1 MGGMILGTTRR
12 FLIFSVM
19 AAGLAIGAQAK
30 AMINSCPEAEAGANP
45 GTLTVQT
52 PAFRY
57 TVTNFDPSWFDT
69 DHPENAPTLFL
80 LTIAPELKPLAGK
93 LRLRVQ
99 IVADTSLGK
108 NVDPLIGFDRVSAPL
123 DETKIGVTMRSNDVF
138 ELDWI
143 GGTNFQNSRL
153 YDLILEKRVA
163 PEMNLIFKFNLSCED
178 DPTAFYSAATAPIK
192 IGAER
197 EGRLR
202 YVKMI
207 QAVYPGTK
215 ITNPVPVPIYTVTPI
230 FKVASELFNTK
241 VYDYPPDQAR
251 IEIFLYELPPG
262 TNPRDAM
269 DGLEFAK
276 FGLFNTPTQSIETPT
291 PYPPNLPRLEPGMT
305 YIWRARAILRGPTS
319 DYLYSDPLYFKVDE
333 RLEGGSSTPASEISD
348 IKTLEQ
354 QIKYG
359 DDYSKRVM
367 AALKIIL
374 GDNFEIFDLSRAGK
388 IPAKGQIRLNGH
400 PYSLEELERLAREFH
415 QSRHSVTRLRFQ

>member
-1 MGGMILGTTRR
+1 MKLGTGKRLT
-12 FLIFSVM
+12 LSLLAVCVVGFSVK
-19 AAGLAIGAQAK
+19 ADAR
-30 AMINSCPEAEAGANP
+30 AMINTCPEAQAAALP
-45 GTLTVQT
+45 RTLFVQT
-52 PAFRY
+52 PALKY

-69 DHPENAPTLFL
+69 DHPQNAPTLFL
-80 LTIAPELKPLAGK
+80 LNIAPELKGLAGQ

-99 IVADTSLGK
+99 IVADTSLGR
-108 NVDPLIGFDRVSAPL
+108 NPGSALIGFDRISGPL
-123 DETKIGVTMRSNDVF
+123 DESKIGVTLRSNEVF
-138 ELDWI
+138 ELAWSP

-163 PEMNLIFKFNLSCED
+163 PEMNLIFKFNLTCESNTD
-178 DPTAFYSAATAPIK
+178 AAFADAQTAPIM
-192 IGAER
+192 IAGSD
-197 EGRLR
+197 EGHLR

-207 QAVYPGTK
+207 QALYPGTR
-215 ITNPVPVPIYTVTPI
+215 ITNPVPVPLYTVMPI

-241 VYDYPPDQAR
+241 VYEYPPDQPR
-251 IEIFLYELPPG
+251 IEVFLYELPTG
-262 TNPRDAM
+262 TNPKDAM

-276 FGLFNTPTQSIETPT
+276 FGIFGESPT
-291 PYPPNLPRLEPGMT
+291 PYPANQPQLQPGMT
-305 YIWRARAILRGPTS
+305 YVWRARAILRGPTS

-333 RLEGGSSTPASEISD
+333 RLEGGSSIPRSELSEL
-348 IKTLEQ
+348 TTVEQ

-374 GDNFEIFDLSRAGK
+374 GDNFEVFDLSRAGK

>member
-1 MGGMILGTTRR
+1 M
-12 FLIFSVM
+12 
-19 AAGLAIGAQAK
+19 AGLAVNAK
-30 AMINSCPEAEAGANP
+30 ARAMINSCPEAKASPNP
-45 GTLTVQT
+45 GTLLVQT
-52 PAFRY
+52 PALRY

-69 DHPENAPTLFL
+69 DNPENAPTLFL

-99 IVADTSLGK
+99 IVADTSLGR
-108 NVDPLIGFDRVSAPL
+108 NLNPLIGFDRISAPL
-123 DETKIGVTMRSNDVF
+123 DETKIGVTLRSNDVF
-138 ELDWI
+138 ELSWI
-143 GGTNFQNSRL
+143 GGLNFQNSAL

-163 PEMNLIFKFNLSCED
+163 PEMNLIFKFNLTCED
-178 DPTAFYSAATAPIK
+178 DPNSFYSVATAPIQILDPNDLDNK
-192 IGAER
+192 GI
-197 EGRLR
+197 GRLR
-202 YVKMI
+202 QVKMI

-215 ITNPVPVPIYTVTPI
+215 ITNQTPVAIYTVTPI

-241 VYDYPPDQAR
+241 VYEYPPGEAR
-251 IEIFLYELPPG
+251 IEIFLWELPTG
-262 TNPRDAM
+262 TNPRDVM

-276 FGLFNTPTQSIETPT
+276 FGLFNTPAQSIETPT

-305 YIWRARAILRGPTS
+305 YVWRARAVLRGPTS

-333 RLEGGSSTPASEISD
+333 RLEGGSSVPASEISD
-348 IKTLEQ
+348 IKSLEQ

>member
-1 MGGMILGTTRR
+1 MVNT
-12 FLIFSVM
+12 
-19 AAGLAIGAQAK
+19 
-30 AMINSCPEAEAGANP
+30 CPEAEALANP
-45 GTLTVQT
+45 GTLSVQT
-52 PAFRY
+52 PALEY

-69 DHPENAPTLFL
+69 DHPQNAPTLFL
-80 LTIAPELKPLAGK
+80 LTIAPELKGLAGK

-99 IVADTSLGK
+99 IVADTAMGREGH
-108 NVDPLIGFDRVSAPL
+108 DPGSALIGFDRVSGPL
-123 DETKIGVTMRSNDVF
+123 GESNIGTTLRSNEVF
-138 ELDWI
+138 ELPWSP

-153 YDLILEKRVA
+153 YDLILERRVA
-163 PEMNLIFKFNLSCED
+163 PEMNLIFKFNLTCE
-178 DPTAFYSAATAPIK
+178 SNSGAALADAQTRPIMITGSK
-192 IGAER
+192 

-207 QAVYPGTK
+207 QALYPGTR
-215 ITNPVPVPIYTVTPI
+215 ITNPNPVPLYTVMPI

-241 VYDYPPDQAR
+241 VYEYPPDQPK
-251 IEIFLYELPPG
+251 IEVFLYELPTG
-262 TNPRDAM
+262 TNPKDAM

-276 FGLFNTPTQSIETPT
+276 FGIFGESPT
-291 PYPPNLPRLEPGMT
+291 PYPPNQPQLQPGMT
-305 YIWRARAILRGPTS
+305 YVWRARAVLRGPTS

-333 RLEGGSSTPASEISD
+333 RLEGGSSIPRSELSEL
-348 IKTLEQ
+348 TTVEQ